1 MNQQIGFRHALAAAQ
16 LLFFLAVSGYSQYA
30 RHEMRSPT
38 EDPFNSAAGSAHE
51 WVQIC
56 AIVNAPAVMAF
67 GWIGRAV
74 PPALSWIAIVF
85 TGAGIFAQWYLI
97 GLWRDES
104 ALLAQREPPAKL
116 IVILWWVALVAV
128 TLAGLLS
135 VAVQIFL
142 FQTSNAFLISLAIW
156 CSFFAA
162 LLWVRIRGK
171 ERPVTGGSIF
181 KI

>member
-1 MNQQIGFRHALAAAQ
+1 
-16 LLFFLAVSGYSQYA
+16 
-30 RHEMRSPT
+30 MRSPA

-56 AIVNAPAVMAF
+56 AIVNAPAVMVF

-74 PPALSWIAIVF
+74 PPALSWIAILF
-85 TGAGIFAQWYLI
+85 TSAGIFAQWYLI

-116 IVILWWVALVAV
+116 AVILWWVALVAV
-128 TLAGLLS
+128 TLAGVLS
-135 VAVQIFL
+135 IAVQVFL
-142 FQTSNAFLISLAIW
+142 IKTSNAFLISLAIW
-156 CSFFAA
+156 CCFFSAF
-162 LLWVRIRGK
+162 LVLRIRAK
-171 ERPVTGGSIF
+171 NKPNTDGSIF